1 MYLLVVACL
10 FSVSIADHPTPPA
23 IFYTSIMYAVDGLE
37 VEAGS
42 RCTRESLVCRC
53 LQATMQ
59 TMFLPSTTSVF
70 GMVQIGSL
78 YPGLNPA
85 SPTSC

>member
-42 RCTRESLVCRC
+42 RCTRESL
-53 LQATMQ
+53 
-59 TMFLPSTTSVF
+59 
-70 GMVQIGSL
+70 
-78 YPGLNPA
+78 
-85 SPTSC
+85 